1 MYPPNTRLDWGPS
14 TYDVRHA
21 LVVHSLWEL
30 PIGRGHG
37 TASKLLG
44 GWTLSGIATVQSGF
58 PFTPQLGY
66 NPSNDGDSRNPVRP
80 SWNPAFQGPVI
91 EGNPS
96 QYFNPA
102 AFAAPA
108 SGTYGNVGRDTLT
121 GPGTR
126 TIDLSV
132 VKNTPI
138 SERLKVQFRAEV
150 FNVPNHAN
158 FATPNTVVFSSASA
172 APSATAGLITATS
185 TASRQIQ
192 FGLKALW

>member
-1 MYPPNTRLDWGPS
+1 
-14 TYDVRHA
+14 
-21 LVVHSLWEL
+21 
-30 PIGRGHG
+30 
-37 TASKLLG
+37 
-44 GWTLSGIATVQSGF
+44 
-58 PFTPQLGY
+58 LGY
-66 NPSNDGDSRNPVRP
+66 NPSNDGDSRNPIRP

-91 EGNPS
+91 EGSPS

-150 FNVPNHAN
+150 FNVLNHAN
-158 FATPNTVVFSSASA
+158 FATPNTVVFSSASS